1 MPTRTVSHR
10 AARTLTIVR
19 ALIAA
24 VAAVVVTFVQ
34 NRPGE
39 FAAAAH
45 QGFLAAMVVYFIVET
60 IVRGL
65 DAKRVLL
72 GVIHIVGVLLIFML
86 PGTADARFH
95 MTLLIWAAAAGIVE
109 LVGGLIG
116 RRRGSDDAR
125 DNLTVGVLTCLL
137 ALAALIVS
145 PEYTLDYFVKDAGQ
159 SFTLT
164 GTIVG
169 VGFFGGWA
177 AIVAVYLGIG
187 AFSPTP
193 ATTVTKD
200 AA

>member
-1 MPTRTVSHR
+1 
-10 AARTLTIVR
+10 
-19 ALIAA
+19 
-24 VAAVVVTFVQ
+24 
-34 NRPGE
+34 
-39 FAAAAH
+39 
-45 QGFLAAMVVYFIVET
+45 
-60 IVRGL
+60 
-65 DAKRVLL
+65 
-72 GVIHIVGVLLIFML
+72 
-86 PGTADARFH
+86 